1 MDGVQGEVMAK
12 LNMVL
17 AKGPGR
23 PDGDLDDRLIVRL
36 VLNPQG
42 QIDPAAHASD
52 PIPWL
57 AIRRRPGMDDK
68 HSELIRL
75 DDGWALQSMASE
87 DDPLWTFEGFV
98 FRPGDL
104 VRLGRPDGEGLLFR
118 IVAST
123 PD

>member
-1 MDGVQGEVMAK
+1 MAN
-12 LNMVL
+12 LTMLL
-17 AKGPGR
+17 AKGPGS
-23 PDGDLDDRLIVRL
+23 PNGDTDDRLSVRL
-36 VLNPQG
+36 ALTLQG
-42 QIDPAAHASD
+42 QIDSAAYDND

-57 AIRRRPGMDDK
+57 AVRQRPGMKDK

-75 DDGWALQSMASE
+75 DDGWALQSLISE
-87 DDPLWTFEGFV
+87 DDPLWTFEGYV

-104 VRLGRPDGEGLLFR
+104 VRLRRPDGEDLLFR